1 MKERVFYLDAEE
13 ARKYFLKSES
23 YFTMPMPKYY
33 DFGVLLK
40 KVARGMEGRQLE
52 EFCVKDTRE
61 CEGVNYELAYSKDG
75 GYGRRVFQLIHP
87 VLYVELVNYLT
98 KEASWERIKTRLRIY
113 RKRNIVT
120 SVSTIPWAMADDKE
134 TPAAILKWWHGME
147 QESIRLA
154 MFFNYMAET
163 DIMEC
168 YDSIGKRMVRRA
180 LGDIVGD
187 RVWHLTEM
195 MAGERLNG
203 IPQGSMVYD
212 FVAEVVLSYVD
223 VLISNRLR
231 AAGLKIGYTILRYRD
246 DYRVFAKDIAT
257 VRKILAVMDEVMVEC
272 GMRLNPKKTVIHD
285 DIIAAARK
293 KDKDYWDIRRGLM
306 RLGEYCLD
314 NGSMRGDCGGGQEVG
329 CEVYSDTDK
338 QVSRRR
344 PEVSIQKWLLEIWR
358 MSREHPNTG
367 SVQRALVELYEKRII
382 LLEHRPGDAYQIMSI
397 VIDIMAHSPRTYQVG
412 VAILCKIMTFNP
424 GMSRRRLADLVLD
437 KVQMTPSVDYLKI
450 WLQRLTYRN
459 RPSKRYECRICD
471 IAYDPSIRLW
481 NSEWL
486 NFNVRDQLV
495 FRWDVARQMDFVMP
509 VEEVHA
515 FDGYDA
521 EDEGDSCED
530 DDCDSDDCED
540 GSCGD
545 GIYEDGSCGDGSCG
559 GGACGDG
566 TCGDGDCWSGDVY
579 GDGVCGEDLWEC
591 MIKR

>member
-13 ARKYFLKSES
+13 ARKYFLKSDS

-40 KVARGMEGRQLE
+40 KVARGMEGRHLE
-52 EFCVKDTRE
+52 DYCVKDIRE

-113 RKRNIVT
+113 RKRNAVT

-180 LGDIVGD
+180 LGDMVGD

-314 NGSMRGDCGGGQEVG
+314 NGSTRG
-329 CEVYSDTDK
+329 
-338 QVSRRR
+338 
-344 PEVSIQKWLLEIWR
+344 EVSIQKWLLEIWR

-437 KVQMTPSVDYLKI
+437 KVQTTPSVDYLKI

-459 RPSKRYECRICD
+459 RPSKRYECRLCD

-530 DDCDSDDCED
+530 DDCDGDDCED
-540 GSCGD
+540 GF
-545 GIYEDGSCGDGSCG
+545 CG
-559 GGACGDG
+559 GGACG
-566 TCGDGDCWSGDVY
+566 SGDVY
-579 GDGVCGEDLWEC
+579 DDGVCGEDLWEC
-591 MIKR
+591 MIMR